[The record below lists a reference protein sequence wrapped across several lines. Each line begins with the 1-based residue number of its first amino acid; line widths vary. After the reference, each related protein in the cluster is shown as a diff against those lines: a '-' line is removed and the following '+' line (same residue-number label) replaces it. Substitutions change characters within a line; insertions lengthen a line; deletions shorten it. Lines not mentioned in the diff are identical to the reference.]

1 MEYRI
6 GFVDDFED
14 MIEKYIK
21 KFRRSDIEV
30 IYADDCLTFED
41 IFEWILDKKIN
52 YLLVDYKLQQK
63 YDFSGSELIRYIN
76 NKLPDLHC
84 IIFSS
89 VNDINDDLV
98 MKNTIKDKSIIELKI
113 DDPKYKEFIEEIKDG
128 ARVFEA
134 RKQVSLEEYKNL
146 LNIKNT
152 SGFKNVTEEN
162 KQLKD
167 KLSKIETLIINHNR
181 NIGDIYYKY
190 NSKILKSELKQR
202 ILEIVYEVSE

>member
-41 IFEWILDKKIN
+41 IFEWILDNKIN

-134 RKQVSLEEYKNL
+134 RKQVSLE
-146 LNIKNT
+146 
-152 SGFKNVTEEN
+152 
-162 KQLKD
+162 
-167 KLSKIETLIINHNR
+167 
-181 NIGDIYYKY
+181 
-190 NSKILKSELKQR
+190 
-202 ILEIVYEVSE
+202 